1 MIPKDIK
8 STNDAC
14 DPVVKAIRDF
24 VKQCPYL
31 PEFYKS
37 LNVDYQG
44 ADVGCYMIESTPAD
58 PWVKKY
64 TNGSGIK
71 QFPFVFSS
79 KEYHSA
85 SVQENINNSGFYEH
99 FAEWLEECAR
109 NGVFP
114 ELEGNRKG
122 MKIFASTSGYVY
134 DTENGKAQYVIQC
147 NFHYFQF

>member
-44 ADVGCYMIESTPAD
+44 TDVGCYMIESTPAD

-79 KEYHSA
+79 REYHSA
-85 SVQENINNSGFYEH
+85 SVQENIKNSGFYEH
-99 FAEWLEECAR
+99 FR
-109 NGVFP
+109 N
-114 ELEGNRKG
+114 
-122 MKIFASTSGYVY
+122 
-134 DTENGKAQYVIQC
+134 
-147 NFHYFQF
+147 